1 MSVVRSKAGE
11 EEQEEEGG
19 EACSGLPLS
28 LFVSVCLAADAADV
42 VVSHIKK

>member
-1 MSVVRSKAGE
+1 MSVVHCGE
-11 EEQEEEGG
+11 GEQEEDG
-19 EACSGLPLS
+19 EHGLPHS

>member
-1 MSVVRSKAGE
+1 MSVVHCGGG
-11 EEQEEEGG
+11 EQEDG
-19 EACSGLPLS
+19 EDGLPLS

>member
-1 MSVVRSKAGE
+1 MSVVERGVAGGLGR
-11 EEQEEEGG
+11 GG
-19 EACSGLPLS
+19 FPAPVQPLS

>member
-1 MSVVRSKAGE
+1 MSVVRCGGR
-11 EEQEEEGG
+11 EQEEEDG